1 MGWLWRSQG
10 RGVAPGFAAPEK
22 LASALQTRRAML
34 RPPETKTM
42 IATFAS
48 SRQALR
54 VIDELAARGVADE
67 RLSVLVWQ
75 GARRLTRRTVDDTLG
90 DAALGGLVGAVFAAL
105 IARDSTMVPEV
116 DALGVGPLLDA
127 IADGSRSVTPR
138 ASLTT
143 RLIQLGVDAGAA
155 AAIEDSFKR
164 GDIMLGV
171 DTPAAE
177 LGGVARTCSRAR
189 ACGVCQ
195 KTSMA

>member
-1 MGWLWRSQG
+1 L
-10 RGVAPGFAAPEK
+10 VAPEK
-22 LASALQTRRAML
+22 LASALQTRCAML
-34 RPPETKTM
+34 RSPEIKTV

-75 GARRLTRRTVDDTLG
+75 GARRLTRRTVDGTVDGTLG
-90 DAALGGLVGAVFAAL
+90 DAAIGGLVGAVFAAL
-105 IARDSTMVPEV
+105 IATDSTMVPEV
-116 DALGVGPLLDA
+116 DALGFGPLFDA
-127 IADGSRSVTPR
+127 IADAEPSVTLR
-138 ASLTT
+138 TGLAT

-195 KTSMA
+195 KTSIA